1 MIVCYFGTYRQNYS
15 RNKNMIAALRLAG
28 VEVKECHVSLWHGV
42 EDRVAVTSG
51 GWKKPAFWGRVIK
64 AYWQL
69 LRKHKRIGDYD
80 ILMVGY
86 PGQFDVFLARILAN
100 RRHKPLVWD
109 VFMSIYLV
117 ALERGLDQAKGS
129 SVKLIR
135 NAEAKALKKPDMLIQ
150 DTQPYVDW
158 LCQTY
163 GLTPQ
168 KFRLVPT
175 GADDRIF
182 QPQPET
188 SQKDNL
194 IRVLYYGT
202 YIPNHGVDVILGAA
216 ELLQAHTD
224 ILFEMIGEGPERAEA
239 ERFAQQKGL
248 NNIHFQGWVSQ
259 TELPS
264 RIAQADI
271 CLGAFGQTPQSLMTV
286 HNKVYEG
293 MAMGKPVITGQSPAI
308 AAQFHSG
315 EELLACPRTSQGL
328 AESILQLKE
337 DPGLGAK
344 LGANA
349 LCTFQERYS
358 LQSLGELLLGYLHEF
373 DR

>member
-1 MIVCYFGTYRQNYS
+1 MIICYFGTYRQNYS
-15 RNKNMIAALRLAG
+15 RNKNMIAALRSVG
-28 VEVKECHVSLWHGV
+28 VEVKECHVPLWHGV

-51 GWKKPAFWGRVIK
+51 GWKKPAFWWRVVK
-64 AYWQL
+64 TYWQL
-69 LRKHKRIGDYD
+69 YWKYTHIGEYD

-86 PGQFDVFLARILAN
+86 PGQFDVFFARMLAN
-100 RRHKPLVWD
+100 RKHKPLVWD

-117 ALERGLDQAKGS
+117 ALERQLDQVEGS
-129 SVKLIR
+129 SINFIR
-135 NAEAKALKKPDMLIQ
+135 KAEAKALKKPDMLIQ

-158 LCQTY
+158 LFETY
-163 GLTPQ
+163 QISPE

-182 QPQPET
+182 KPQPGINNPD
-188 SQKDNL
+188 S
-194 IRVLYYGT
+194 IFRVLYYGS
-202 YIPNHGVDVILGAA
+202 YIPNHGVSVILGAA
-216 ELLQAHTD
+216 ELLQAHSD
-224 ILFEMIGEGPERAEA
+224 ILFEMIGEGPERAGA
-239 ERFAQQKGL
+239 ERFVQQKGL
-248 NNIHFQGWVSQ
+248 INVQFQSWVPQ
-259 TELPS
+259 DELPS
-264 RIAQADI
+264 RIAQADV

-315 EELLACPRTSQGL
+315 EELLACPRTPQGL

-337 DPGLGAK
+337 DPAFRAR

-349 LCTFQERYS
+349 LQAFQERYS
-358 LQSLGELLLGYLHEF
+358 LQSLGRLLLGYLHEF

>member
-15 RNKNMIAALRLAG
+15 RNKNMIAALRLVG
-28 VEVKECHVSLWHGV
+28 VEVKECHVPLWRGV

-51 GWKKPAFWGRVIK
+51 GWKKPAFLWRVIK
-64 AYWQL
+64 TYWQL
-69 LRKHKRIGDYD
+69 YWKYTHIGEYD

-86 PGQFDVFLARILAN
+86 PGQFDVFFARMLAN
-100 RRHKPLVWD
+100 RKHKPLVWD

-117 ALERGLDQAKGS
+117 ALERQLDQVEGS
-129 SVKLIR
+129 SINFIR
-135 NAEAKALKKPDMLIQ
+135 KAEAKALKKPDMLIQ

-158 LCQTY
+158 LFETY
-163 GLTPQ
+163 QISPE

-182 QPQPET
+182 KPQPGINNPD
-188 SQKDNL
+188 S
-194 IRVLYYGT
+194 IFRVLYYGS
-202 YIPNHGVDVILGAA
+202 YIPNHGVSVILGAA
-216 ELLQAHTD
+216 ELLQAHSD
-224 ILFEMIGEGPERAEA
+224 ILFEMIGEGPERAGA
-239 ERFAQQKGL
+239 ERFVQQKGL
-248 NNIHFQGWVSQ
+248 INVQFQSWVSQ
-259 TELPS
+259 DELPS
-264 RIAQADI
+264 RITQADV

-315 EELLACPRTSQGL
+315 EELLACPRTPQGL

-337 DPGLGAK
+337 DPAFRAR

-349 LCTFQERYS
+349 LQAFQERYS
-358 LQSLGELLLGYLHEF
+358 LQSLGKLLLGYLHEF
-373 DR
+373 D

>member
-28 VEVKECHVSLWHGV
+28 VEVKECHVPLWHGI
-42 EDRVAVTSG
+42 EDRVAITSG
-51 GWKKPAFWGRVIK
+51 GWKKPAFWGRVLR

-69 LRKHKRIGDYD
+69 YREYQRIRDYD
-80 ILMVGY
+80 VLMVGY
-86 PGQFDVFLARILAN
+86 PGQFDAFLARMLAN
-100 RRHKPLVWD
+100 QKHKPLVWD
-109 VFMSIYLV
+109 VLMSIYLV
-117 ALERGLDQAKGS
+117 ALERNLDQAKGS

-135 NAEAKALKKPDMLIQ
+135 KAEAKALKKPDLLIQ

-163 GLTPQ
+163 GLTSE
-168 KFRLVPT
+168 KFRLVPL

-182 QPQPET
+182 QPQP
-188 SQKDNL
+188 NL
-194 IRVLYYGT
+194 NRPDDLFRVLYYGT

-216 ELLQAHTD
+216 ELLQAYTD
-224 ILFEMIGEGPERAEA
+224 ILFKMIGEGPERAEA

-248 NNIHFQGWVSQ
+248 NNIQFQDWVPQ
-259 TELPS
+259 AELPS
-264 RIAQADI
+264 RMARADV

-315 EELLACPRTSQGL
+315 EELLACPRTPQGL

-337 DPGLGAK
+337 NPELRAK

-349 LCTFQERYS
+349 LRTFQERYS
-358 LQSLGELLLGYLHEF
+358 LQSLGELILGYLHEF
-373 DR
+373 DG

>member
-15 RNKNMIAALRLAG
+15 RNTNMIAALRLVG
-28 VEVKECHVSLWHGV
+28 VEVKECHVPLWHGV
-42 EDRVAVTSG
+42 EDRVAVTRS
-51 GWKKPAFWGRVIK
+51 GWKKPTFWWRVFRT
-64 AYWQL
+64 YRQL
-69 LRKHKRIGDYD
+69 YREYKRIGDYD

-86 PGQFDVFLARILAN
+86 PGQFDVFLARILAK

-117 ALERGLDQAKGS
+117 AVERGLEQAKGS
-129 SVKLIR
+129 STKLIR
-135 NAEAKALKKPDMLIQ
+135 NAEAKALNKPDLLIQ

-158 LCQTY
+158 LSQTY
-163 GLTPQ
+163 HLSPE

-182 QPQPET
+182 QPQPEL
-188 SQKDNL
+188 DPPDGL
-194 IRVLYYGT
+194 FRVLYYGT
-202 YIPNHGVDVILGAA
+202 YIPNHGVNVILGAA
-216 ELLQAHTD
+216 ELLQGHSD

-239 ERFAQQKGL
+239 KRFAQQKGL
-248 NNIHFQGWVSQ
+248 NNIRFQDWVPQ
-259 TELPS
+259 AELPS
-264 RIAQADI
+264 RMARADV

-293 MAMGKPVITGQSPAI
+293 MAMGKPVITGQSPAVE
-308 AAQFHSG
+308 AQFISG
-315 EELLACPRTSQGL
+315 QELLACQRTPQGL

-337 DPGLGAK
+337 DPELCQQLGT
-344 LGANA
+344 NA
-349 LCTFQERYS
+349 LRTYREHYS
-358 LQSLGELLLGYLHEF
+358 LESLGELLLGYLHEF

>member
-15 RNKNMIAALRLAG
+15 RNKNMIAALRSVG
-28 VEVKECHVSLWHGV
+28 VEVKECHVPLWHGV

-51 GWKKPAFWGRVIK
+51 GWKKTAFWWRVVK
-64 AYWQL
+64 TYWQL
-69 LRKHKRIGDYD
+69 YWKYTHIGEYD

-86 PGQFDVFLARILAN
+86 PGQFDVFFARMLAN
-100 RRHKPLVWD
+100 RKHKPLVWD

-117 ALERGLDQAKGS
+117 ALERQLDQVEGS
-129 SVKLIR
+129 SINFIR
-135 NAEAKALKKPDMLIQ
+135 KAEAKALKKPDMLIQ

-158 LCQTY
+158 LFETY
-163 GLTPQ
+163 QISPE

-182 QPQPET
+182 KPQPGINNPD
-188 SQKDNL
+188 S
-194 IRVLYYGT
+194 IFRVLYYGS
-202 YIPNHGVDVILGAA
+202 YIPNHGVSVILGAA
-216 ELLQAHTD
+216 ELLQAHSD
-224 ILFEMIGEGPERAEA
+224 ILFEMIGEGPERAGA
-239 ERFAQQKGL
+239 ERFVQQKGL
-248 NNIHFQGWVSQ
+248 INVQFQSWVSQ
-259 TELPS
+259 DELPS
-264 RIAQADI
+264 RITQADV

-315 EELLACPRTSQGL
+315 EELLACPRTPQGL

-337 DPGLGAK
+337 DPAFRAR

-349 LCTFQERYS
+349 LQAFQERYS
-358 LQSLGELLLGYLHEF
+358 LQSLGRLLLGYLHEF
-373 DR
+373 D